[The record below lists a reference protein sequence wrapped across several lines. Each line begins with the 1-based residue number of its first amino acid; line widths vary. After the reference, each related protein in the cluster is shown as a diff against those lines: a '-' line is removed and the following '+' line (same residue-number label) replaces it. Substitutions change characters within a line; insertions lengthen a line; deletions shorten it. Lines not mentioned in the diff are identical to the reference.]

1 MVERV
6 SSMDPLEYLI
16 TVLTKIELMS
26 KLIEVK
32 EEQAADWLV
41 RATAFE
47 EQVVVG
53 MSTVERRAVEK
64 RIRLCRKEAERVEE
78 QLKEDREEL
87 EELEDARVGL
97 ECAGVRL

>member
-1 MVERV
+1 
-6 SSMDPLEYLI
+6 MDPLEYLI

-97 ECAGVRL
+97 ERAGVRL